1 VARSQTNDGS
11 HRAGTD
17 FALSASVAQCEPTPS
32 HRRALGRVAEDHQLG
47 GGLRQAAYVGGLLGL
62 VLLTVLFMRGD
73 FSAMI
78 QILKSARPV
87 LWWLIP
93 YRALY
98 FLLYAIGWQNL
109 LRPYDPH
116 HRAGIGYIFWA
127 TSVREA
133 IDRLLPV
140 ASVGGGVIG
149 VRLLRWR
156 GIGVGPAGASVIVEI
171 VLTLIVLYAF
181 TALGLLLLVDI
192 RATGHEYGHML
203 LVFVLTLPVPGV
215 VVLLLLYG
223 SVFERLHRFFRP
235 MIGAASALS
244 EDALSLDREL
254 RATLRRGWALL
265 LAGSLQ
271 FVAFISA
278 SLEIWLAL
286 RLFGHPVNV
295 STALILESMT
305 QAMRHL
311 AFVVPAGIGV
321 QEAGLVLFGHV
332 LGISGELALAVSMV
346 KRIREVLCGIP
357 PLLSWQWMEG
367 RRMHRLIRGN

>member
-1 VARSQTNDGS
+1 
-11 HRAGTD
+11 
-17 FALSASVAQCEPTPS
+17 
-32 HRRALGRVAEDHQLG
+32 
-47 GGLRQAAYVGGLLGL
+47 LRQAAFVGGLLGL
-62 VLLTVLFMRGD
+62 VLLTILLMRGD
-73 FSAMI
+73 FSAML
-78 QILKSARPV
+78 QTLESAR
-87 LWWLIP
+87 LMLLWLIP

-98 FLLYAIGWQNL
+98 FLLYAVGWQNL

-116 HRAGIGYIFWA
+116 HRARIGYLFWA

-156 GIGVGPAGASVIVEI
+156 GISAGPAAATVIVEI

-192 RATGHEYGHML
+192 STTAHEYRRFL
-203 LVFVLTLPVPGV
+203 LIFLLTLPVPGV

-223 SVFERLHRFFRP
+223 SVFERLQRVFRP
-235 MIGAASALS
+235 LIGESALS

-254 RATLRRGWALL
+254 RASLRRGWALL
-265 LAGSLQ
+265 LAGTLQ

-278 SLEIWLAL
+278 SLEIWFAL
-286 RLFGHPVNV
+286 RLFGHPVSVN
-295 STALILESMT
+295 TALVLESMT
-305 QAMRHL
+305 QAMRHI

-321 QEAGLVLFGHV
+321 QEAGLILFGHA
-332 LGISGELALAVSMV
+332 LGISGELALSVSMV
-346 KRIREVLCGIP
+346 KRIREVLCGVP
-357 PLLSWQWMEG
+357 PLLSWQWVEA
-367 RRMHRLIRGN
+367 RRLQRLIRNATE